1 MKAFLLLV
9 LAVAAAPER
18 PVVVG
23 SKAFTESVVLGE
35 IAADLARE
43 SGAEAVH
50 QRQLGGTRVV
60 WNALLRGDV
69 DVYPEYTG
77 TLEREIFA
85 EDGVRGREALEEAL
99 AARGIRLGP
108 SLGFDNTYAL
118 GMKEESAER
127 LGISRISQLRE
138 HPALRFGFTNEFL
151 DRADC
156 WPSLRARYQLPQRDV
171 RGLEHDVAYRGLDA
185 GSLDVV
191 DLYATDADIRH
202 HGLRVLEDD
211 LGHFPRYDAVLLW
224 RADLETRAPDVV
236 AALRGLEGKIDVAEM
251 AAMNGRAKLD
261 AVPESE
267 VAREFLARTLGVTA
281 AATDEGWLPR
291 LLRNTRDHLALV
303 ASSLF
308 AAILLA
314 VPLGIAAAK
323 RPRFGRIIL
332 AVVGVLQTVPSLALL
347 VLMIPLLGI
356 GAPPAIA
363 ALLLYSLL
371 PIVRN
376 VHAGLLG
383 IPDSLRE
390 SAEALGLPP
399 GARLLRIELPLAS
412 PSILAGIKT
421 SAVINVGT
429 ATLGALIGAGG
440 YGQPILA
447 GIRLDNVSL
456 LLQGAIP
463 AAVLALA
470 VQGLFDG
477 LERGVVPRGLRL
489 GRGR

>member
-1 MKAFLLLV
+1 MTGALLLL
-9 LAVAAAPER
+9 LAVAAGPAR

-35 IAADLARE
+35 IASDLARE
-43 SGAEAVH
+43 GGGEVQH
-50 QRQLGGTRVV
+50 QRQLGGTRVL
-60 WNALLRGDV
+60 WSALLRGDI

-85 EDGVRGREALEEAL
+85 DREVRGREALQAEL
-99 AARGIRLGP
+99 ARQGIRLGP

-118 GMKEESAER
+118 GMKEEQAER
-127 LGISRISQLRE
+127 LGIRRVSDLRD
-138 HPALRFGFTNEFL
+138 HPGLRFGFTNEFM

-156 WPSLRARYQLPQRDV
+156 WPSLRVRYGLPQREV

-191 DLYATDADIRH
+191 DLYSTDADIRH

-211 LGHFPRYDAVLLW
+211 LGHFPQYDAVLLW
-224 RADLETRAPDVV
+224 RMDLEDRAPGAV
-236 AALRGLEGKIDVAEM
+236 AALRGLGGRIDVAEM

-261 AVPESE
+261 AIPETE
-267 VAREFLARTLGVTA
+267 VAREFLSRELGVEA
-281 AATDEGWLPR
+281 APSEDGWVAR
-291 LLRNTRDHLALV
+291 LARNTRDHLALV
-303 ASSLF
+303 SVSLL
-308 AAILLA
+308 AAIVLA
-314 VPLGIAAAK
+314 LPLGILAAR
-323 RPRFGRIIL
+323 RPRIGVFIL
-332 AVVGVLQTVPSLALL
+332 GAVGVLQTVPSLALL

-383 IPDSLRE
+383 IPDPLRE

-399 GARLLRIELPLAS
+399 RARLLRIELPLAS
-412 PSILAGIKT
+412 PSILAGVKT

-447 GIRLDNVSL
+447 GIRLDSVSL

-463 AAVLALA
+463 AAVLALL
-470 VQGLFDG
+470 VQGAFDG
-477 LERGVVPRGLRL
+477 LERLVVPRGLRL
-489 GRGR
+489 GRGL